1 MGWSNTAG
9 SVLQAITVIITA
21 GTPNSGIFLYSGAPA
36 TGNLIGSWTS
46 ASGTDPY
53 GNTYPEGINVKNSSV
68 QTTFQLDGSN
78 GQFSVLD
85 DTNLEFVQMNPTTG
99 IFGIYLGD
107 ISSAGTLPNA
117 AQINNAAAITRT
129 SGTTELKFNSSID
142 NSNNAVS
149 FLSLLAGVSGSG
161 TGSAT
166 CPQAEL
172 FSDGLSDVD
181 QLIPG
186 SILKTD
192 RTNGYLPFTRQTPSL
207 GTGWAAGSVGG
218 GYQQLRFWR
227 DALDNLNFQ
236 GVIHSTSNTPAATVF
251 TLPATSGYRPA
262 NPQRPGFLANVGGSY
277 SMHSLQIATNGVIT
291 IDPAITLAN
300 ADMYIYA
307 SVPLGNI
314 Q

>member
-9 SVLQAITVIITA
+9 SVLQAITVIITT

-36 TGNLIGSWTS
+36 TGNLIGSWTA

-53 GNTYPEGINVKNSSV
+53 GNTYPDGINVKNSSV

-85 DTNLEFVQMNPTTG
+85 DTNLEFVQLNPLTG

-107 ISSAGTLPNA
+107 ISSAGALPTT
-117 AQINNAAAITRT
+117 AQVNNAAAITRT
-129 SGTTELKFNSSID
+129 NGGTHLKLNSAI
-142 NSNNAVS
+142 NLTNNGPS
-149 FLSLLAGVSGSG
+149 FLDLLSGVSGQG

-172 FSDGLSDVD
+172 ISDGLSDVD
-181 QLIPG
+181 ALLPG
-186 SILKTD
+186 SVIKTD
-192 RTNGYLPFTRQTPSL
+192 RTNGYLPYTKQAPVL

-251 TLPATSGYRPA
+251 TLPGTSGYRPA
-262 NPQRPGFLANVGGSY
+262 SPQRPGFLANVGGSY

-307 SVPLGNI
+307 SVPLGNVP
-314 Q
+314 